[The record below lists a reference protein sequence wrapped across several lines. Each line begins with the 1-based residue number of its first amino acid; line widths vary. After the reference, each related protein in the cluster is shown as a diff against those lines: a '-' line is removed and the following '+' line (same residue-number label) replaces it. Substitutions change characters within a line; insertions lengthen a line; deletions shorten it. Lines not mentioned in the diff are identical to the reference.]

1 MFQLQYFYFVN
12 LFDSFI
18 LLLMLCLHPQID
30 AAKPVEEVFE
40 SVKAFF
46 TSKNEKVKHHR
57 CALWKFNQL
66 GLCFGRKLKSG
77 KRVY

>member
-1 MFQLQYFYFVN
+1 M
-12 LFDSFI
+12 FI

-30 AAKPVEEVFE
+30 AGRPVEEVFE
-40 SVKAFF
+40 SVKAVF

-57 CALWKFNQL
+57 RGLWKCNQL
-66 GLCFGRKLKSG
+66 RLCFGRKLKSG

>member
-1 MFQLQYFYFVN
+1 
-12 LFDSFI
+12 
-18 LLLMLCLHPQID
+18 MLCLHPQID